1 VLVIHVKVGETYDEK
16 RNLFIPEM
24 FRLELEHSLA
34 SLSKWESNFEKP
46 FLGKKE
52 KTPDEVLWYI
62 RAMTLTPDVPPEIY
76 YHLSEENVIEINEY
90 IAAPMTAT
98 VFNDANQ
105 KPNNK
110 PITAEEIYHWMISHQ
125 IWLEC
130 ENWHLNRLLALI
142 RVCNLKNQPQKKM
155 SRKDLIAQR
164 NALNAQ
170 RRAQFGTQG

>member
-1 VLVIHVKVGETYDEK
+1 MLVIHVKVGETYDEK

-90 IAAPMTAT
+90 IAAPMT
-98 VFNDANQ
+98 
-105 KPNNK
+105 
-110 PITAEEIYHWMISHQ
+110 
-125 IWLEC
+125 
-130 ENWHLNRLLALI
+130 
-142 RVCNLKNQPQKKM
+142 
-155 SRKDLIAQR
+155 
-164 NALNAQ
+164 
-170 RRAQFGTQG
+170 